1 MAHNIVLTNQSVTG
15 TGLQSVK
22 RPIFFQF
29 GKDSGSDIP
38 HSVECHVE
46 GYATF
51 DGGSTFNW
59 TRLGFPIVQTKDFDS
74 SASSPTFTFDV
85 SAFAAAYI
93 YDDIKLFE
101 DVINGSLQTQSPIN
115 GLDAGLVLKVR
126 VLGRSYFKDAVTG
139 ILTLDLS
146 NHIQSHEIRTI
157 NSYVKDELV
166 IVNKFSNLYAAS
178 GFIPKAGWLSNN
190 RIVGAVNSLFRR
202 PLTNCP
208 SSTRRKIPYKAPLLI
223 QSLFEG
229 ANTTNEI
236 VLVVDYTNDSG
247 TLVANQNIHN
257 VYVDDTTDILISNL
271 SIDQNLFG
279 LLASGTEGG
288 LGSKNFSI
296 ALKTSTAT
304 GVRLNFE
311 IVERGINTVNDKFG
325 TVPVDSAL
333 IYFYNDFGVLDF
345 YLFEGF
351 TTISHQQEATVF
363 AKSKSS
369 YTRHTSRNKNNR
381 GVSRGSTTE
390 VNTCRTLANEE
401 TLAFLS
407 EIQRSKEVFIYEDN
421 SFVAVSVIQSDMV
434 ISSGDGKPSIFEL
447 SFIKD
452 SHTINY

>member
-1 MAHNIVLTNQSVTG
+1 MAHNIVLTNQSVAG
-15 TGLQSVK
+15 AGLQSVK

-29 GKDSGSDIP
+29 EKGSGSGTP

-166 IVNKFSNLYAAS
+166 IANKFSNLYAAQ
-178 GFIPKAGWLSNN
+178 GFIPKAGWVSNN
-190 RIVGAVNSLFRR
+190 RIVGAVNGLFRR
-202 PLTNCP
+202 PLTNFP
-208 SSTRRKIPYKAPLLI
+208 SSTTRKIPRKAPLLI
-223 QSLFEG
+223 QSLTQG
-229 ANTTNEI
+229 ATVNEI
-236 VLVVDYTNDSG
+236 ALVVEYTNDSG
-247 TLVANQNIHN
+247 VVVANESVHTIYTN
-257 VYVDDTTDILISNL
+257 DTTDILISNL
-271 SIDQNLFG
+271 SIDENLFG
-279 LLASGTEGG
+279 LLNAGTETG
-288 LGSKNFSI
+288 LKSGKFSV
-296 ALKTSTAT
+296 ALKTTDAT
-304 GVRLNFE
+304 GVRFNFE
-311 IVERGINTVNDKFG
+311 IVERGVNVINQNFG
-325 TVPVDSAL
+325 SVPIDSAL

-351 TTISHQQEATVF
+351 TSISHQQSATAF

>member
-1 MAHNIVLTNQSVTG
+1 MAHNIVLTNQSVA
-15 TGLQSVK
+15 GLGIQSTK

-29 GKDSGSDIP
+29 GKDSGTDIP
-38 HSVECHVE
+38 YSVECTVE

-51 DGGSTFNW
+51 DGGATFAW
-59 TRLGFPIVQTKDFDS
+59 SRLGIPIVQSRDFDS
-74 SASSPTFTFDV
+74 ASTNPTFTFDV
-85 SAFAAAYI
+85 SSFASAYI

-101 DVINGSLQTQSPIN
+101 GVIDGSVQNAAPVN
-115 GLDAGLVLKVR
+115 GLDEGLVLKVR
-126 VLGRSYFKDAVTG
+126 VLGRSYFKDADTG
-139 ILTLDLS
+139 VLTLDLS

-157 NSYVKDELV
+157 NAYVKDEL
-166 IVNKFSNLYAAS
+166 IIANKFSNLYAATIS
-178 GFIPKAGWLSNN
+178 IPKAGWISND
-190 RIVGAVNSLFRR
+190 RIVGAVSGLFRR

-208 SSTRRKIPYKAPLLI
+208 SSTIRKIPRKAPLLI
-223 QSLFEG
+223 QSLTQG
-229 ANTTNEI
+229 ATVNEI

-247 TLVANQNIHN
+247 VAVANESVHTTYTN
-257 VYVDDTTDILISNL
+257 DTTDILISNM
-271 SIDQNLFG
+271 SIDENLFG
-279 LLASGTEGG
+279 LLNAGTEAG
-288 LGSKNFSI
+288 LKSGKFSV
-296 ALKTSTAT
+296 ALKTTDAT

-311 IVERGINTVNDKFG
+311 IVERGVNVINQNFG
-325 TVPVDSAL
+325 SVPINSAL

-351 TTISHQQEATVF
+351 TSISHQQGATTF

-381 GVSRGSTTE
+381 GVSRGSTVE

-401 TLAFLS
+401 TLEFLS
-407 EIQRSKEVFIYEDN
+407 EIQRSSKVFIYEDN

-447 SFIKD
+447 SFIKE

>member
-1 MAHNIVLTNQSVTG
+1 MAHNIVLTNQSVA
-15 TGLQSVK
+15 GLGIQSTK

-29 GKDSGSDIP
+29 GKDSGTDIP
-38 HSVECHVE
+38 YSVECTVE

-51 DGGSTFNW
+51 DGGATFAW
-59 TRLGFPIVQTKDFDS
+59 SRLGIPIVQSRDFDS
-74 SASSPTFTFDV
+74 ASTNPTFTFDV
-85 SAFAAAYI
+85 SSFASAYI

-101 DVINGSLQTQSPIN
+101 GVIDGSVQNAAPVN
-115 GLDAGLVLKVR
+115 GLDEGLVLKVR
-126 VLGRSYFKDAVTG
+126 VLGRSYFKDADTG
-139 ILTLDLS
+139 VLTLDLS

-157 NSYVKDELV
+157 NAYAKDEL
-166 IVNKFSNLYAAS
+166 IIANKFSNLYAATIS
-178 GFIPKAGWLSNN
+178 IPKAGWISND
-190 RIVGAVNSLFRR
+190 RIVGAVSGLFRR

-208 SSTRRKIPYKAPLLI
+208 SSTIRKIPRKAPLLI
-223 QSLFEG
+223 QSLTQG
-229 ANTTNEI
+229 ATANEI

-247 TLVANQNIHN
+247 VAVANESVHTIYTN
-257 VYVDDTTDILISNL
+257 DTTDILISNM
-271 SIDQNLFG
+271 SIDENLFG
-279 LLASGTEGG
+279 LLNAGTEAG
-288 LGSKNFSI
+288 LKSGKFSV
-296 ALKTSTAT
+296 ALKTTDAT

-311 IVERGINTVNDKFG
+311 IVERGVNVINQNFG
-325 TVPVDSAL
+325 SVPINSAL

-351 TTISHQQEATVF
+351 TSISHQQGATTF

-381 GVSRGSTTE
+381 GVSRGSTVE

-401 TLAFLS
+401 TLEFLS
-407 EIQRSKEVFIYEDN
+407 EIQRSSKVFIYEDN

-447 SFIKD
+447 SFIKE